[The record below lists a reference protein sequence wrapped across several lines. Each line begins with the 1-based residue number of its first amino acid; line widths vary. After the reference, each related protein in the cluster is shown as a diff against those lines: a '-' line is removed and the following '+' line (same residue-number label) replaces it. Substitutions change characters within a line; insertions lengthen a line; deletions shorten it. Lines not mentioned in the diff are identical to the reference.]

1 MSDTLQAAIVRPDPA
16 TAFTTAERC
25 KILEV
30 LNHAGDP
37 AVSVAEARVAPGVTT
52 QLHRLHGVV
61 ERYLIVAGRGRV
73 EIGGLAPE
81 EVGPG
86 DLVVIPAGATQRIAN
101 LGAEELVFYCIC
113 TPRFTQAC
121 YESLGD

>member
-1 MSDTLQAAIVRPDPA
+1 MNDTLQAAIVRPDPA

-25 KILEV
+25 TILEV

-61 ERYLIVAGRGRV
+61 ERYLIVSGRGRV
-73 EIGGLAPE
+73 EVGGLAPS

-86 DLVVIPAGATQRIAN
+86 DLVVIPAGVTQRIAN
-101 LGAEELVFYCIC
+101 RGDEELVFYCIC
-113 TPRFTQAC
+113 TPRFTPEC
-121 YESLGD
+121 YETLGD